1 MKIDKFLSIL
11 LLVAIVGVVYMNW
24 EKSTEKEKLNK
35 AMIEKVNSVIDSL
48 KTEID
53 QGNKKLADRI
63 DSIKVINQNKTII
76 KNNYI
81 GVSNEVDNINDV
93 DSVANYIRGWLS
105 KLHSPNFD

>member
-1 MKIDKFLSIL
+1 MKKYTVEIIFAL
-11 LLVAIVGVVYMNW
+11 LLIAMVVNGYFGIKGSE
-24 EKSTEKEKLNK
+24 EKNK
-35 AMIEKVNSVIDSL
+35 AMIEKVDSVIDSL
-48 KTEID
+48 KAEID
-53 QGNKKLADRI
+53 NSNKKLADRI